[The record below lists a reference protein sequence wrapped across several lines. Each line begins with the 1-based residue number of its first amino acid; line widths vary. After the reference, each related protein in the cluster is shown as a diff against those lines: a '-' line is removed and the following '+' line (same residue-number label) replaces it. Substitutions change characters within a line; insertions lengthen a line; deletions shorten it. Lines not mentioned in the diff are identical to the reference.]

1 MLLVQRIWNWCRRFR
16 HRCGYGV
23 HSPSD
28 FFLITSVVYEALP
41 YYAYEELRRTSG
53 SKALPHY
60 REKVNRLL
68 FRLVNFYRPGLLM
81 EVGTGNGDSFRYM
94 QAARPSMKSIGIKG
108 MDKEETFQQLNEVLE
123 QEKSLDFLHIGF
135 TPYYKE
141 IFENAFPYLHGTS
154 CVVVGDIY
162 ASEERKKWWKKLIGD
177 ERVRISFD
185 LYDIG
190 ILLFEEKRFKQN
202 YIVNFF

>member
-1 MLLVQRIWNWCRRFR
+1 MLLARRIWNWCRRFR

-28 FFLITSVVYEALP
+28 FFLITSVIYEDMP
-41 YYAYEELRRTSG
+41 YYAYDRLKASSG
-53 SKALPHY
+53 MKSLPHY
-60 REKVNRLL
+60 REKVNKLL
-68 FRLVNFYRPGLLM
+68 FRLVNYFRPVSLI
-81 EVGTGNGDSFRYM
+81 EVGSGNGDAFRYM
-94 QAARPSMKSIGIKG
+94 QDARSSMISVSLEGLDKDETLHRLKKELERMQEIG
-108 MDKEETFQQLNEVLE
+108 L
-123 QEKSLDFLHIGF
+123 LHIAH

-141 IFENAFPYLHGTS
+141 VFEMAFPYLRDSS

-162 ASEERKKWWKKLIGD
+162 ASEERKTWWKELTAD
-177 ERVRISFD
+177 ERVRISLD

-190 ILLFEEKRFKQN
+190 LLLFEDKRFKQN